1 MKHVQET
8 LEERAASGV
17 EDRQTEIT
25 HPLDCPILN
34 IVVM

>member
-17 EDRQTEIT
+17 EDRQTAIT
-25 HPLDCPILN
+25 RPLDCPISS